1 MRKLVLFMHVSLD
14 GRTTSATGGM
24 EWVKVSDEMFDCADR
39 QSARSDLALY
49 GHGTFNIM
57 DAYWP
62 TAGDEPDADKHAKT
76 HSAWYNKVEKVVAST
91 QLKQQDHPGIKIIS
105 SNVAEYINELKQQPG
120 GDIVMFGSPTLARSL
135 MQDNLIDEYWLFI
148 NPVIV
153 GTGTPLF
160 GDLNNTINLELAEST
175 MFKNGVVCMHYLKA

>member
-1 MRKLVLFMHVSLD
+1 MRKLVLFMHISLD

-24 EWVKVSDEMFDCADR
+24 EWVKVSDEMFERADK
-39 QSARSDLALY
+39 QSAQSDLALY

-76 HSAWYNKVEKVVAST
+76 HSAWYNKVDKVVAST
-91 QLKQQDHPGIKIIS
+91 KLKQQDHPGVKIIS
-105 SNVAEYINELKQQPG
+105 NNVAEYINGLKQEQG

-135 MQDNLIDEYWLFI
+135 MQDNVIDEYWLFI
-148 NPVIV
+148 NPFIV
-153 GTGTPLF
+153 GAGKPLF
-160 GDLNNTINLELAEST
+160 GDMNAPIGLELAESST
-175 MFKNGVVCMHYLKA
+175 FKNGVVCLHYVKA

>member
-1 MRKLVLFMHVSLD
+1 MRKLVLFMHISLD

-49 GHGTFNIM
+49 GHGTYNIM
-57 DAYWP
+57 QAYWP

-76 HSAWYNKVEKVVAST
+76 HSAWYNKVDKVVAST
-91 QLKQQDHPGIKIIS
+91 KLKQEDHPGIKIIS
-105 SNVAEYINELKQQPG
+105 NNITEYIQGLKQQHG

-153 GTGTPLF
+153 GAGKPLF
-160 GDLNNTINLELAEST
+160 GDMNHLIGLELAEST
-175 MFKNGVVCMHYLKA
+175 AFKNGVVCMHYVKA

>member
-24 EWVKVSDEMFDCADR
+24 EWVKVSEEMFERADR

-49 GHGTFNIM
+49 GHGTFTIM

-62 TAGDEPDADKHAKT
+62 TAGDEPNADKHAIN
-76 HSAWYNKVEKVVAST
+76 HSAWYNGVDKVVVST
-91 QLKQQDHPGIKIIS
+91 QLKQQDHPGVKIIS
-105 SNVAEYINELKQQPG
+105 NNIAEYIAGLKQQPG
-120 GDIVMFGSPTLARSL
+120 RDIVMFGSPTLARSL
-135 MQDNLIDEYWLFI
+135 MQDDLIDEYWLFI

-153 GTGTPLF
+153 GAGKPLF
-160 GDLNNTINLELAEST
+160 ADLNATIGLELAEST
-175 MFKNGVVCMHYLKA
+175 TFKNGVVCLHYVKA

>member
-39 QSARSDLALY
+39 QSARADLALY

-57 DAYWP
+57 DPYWP
-62 TAGDEPDADKHAKT
+62 TAGDEPNAGRHTKT
-76 HSAWYNKVEKVVAST
+76 HSAWYNNVEKVVVST
-91 QLKQQDHPGIKIIS
+91 KLKQQDHPGIKIIS
-105 SNVAEYINELKQQPG
+105 SNIAEYIAGLKQQPG
-120 GDIVMFGSPTLARSL
+120 RDIVMFGSPTLARSL

-153 GTGTPLF
+153 GAGKPLF
-160 GDLNNTINLELAEST
+160 GDMNQPIGLELVEST
-175 MFKNGVVCMHYLKA
+175 MFKNGVVCMHYVKA